1 MKRYDPAAERERLEK
16 SIHDLTNRM
25 LEIGFM
31 LDDDSIS
38 DSEFSRLEKEEIEVI
53 AKIGKYQTRFDFLNV
68 RMISNVSDWT
78 AEFLE
83 SFETGTRKI
92 SNRQGETF
100 RKINNGKPFIYK
112 GRRYDCRGANYRAGF
127 GALIVTDLE
136 STEIETETT
145 ETETTETVSNRRQ
158 YVATFMD
165 GLDGAIRVEFL
176 EATDEKHAR
185 YKAQHMAGMFETVKN
200 VREVDPDDFE
210 EISGVTV
217 PRFVD
222 VMTHD
227 EISGTIDAL
236 KKAVA
241 LLENEMGADNIPKEE
256 WLELDK
262 EVTGTWEEIGVLQY
276 LQIIQGTG
284 VDPSNRKFR
293 DVEMG
298 EIVTI
303 DDVLHTWAA
312 YKEIH
317 EEHPH
322 FPQYLGNCQTYQG
335 GTLEEIR

>member
-1 MKRYDPAAERERLEK
+1 MKRYGEKTLREALENGAVLSIYDCPARGPILRVKKDNENLGWITFDLYLKIRLDLEVVKKGEYIKEYTLK
-16 SIHDLTNRM
+16 SI
-25 LEIGFM
+25 
-31 LDDDSIS
+31 
-38 DSEFSRLEKEEIEVI
+38 VY
-53 AKIGKYQTRFDFLNV
+53 ADF
-68 RMISNVSDWT
+68 RI
-78 AEFLE
+78 
-83 SFETGTRKI
+83 
-92 SNRQGETF
+92 
-100 RKINNGKPFIYK
+100 
-112 GRRYDCRGANYRAGF
+112 
-127 GALIVTDLE
+127 GAL
-136 STEIETETT
+136 TETT

-185 YKAQHMAGMFETVKN
+185 YKAQHMAGMFETVEN
-200 VREVDPDDFE
+200 VREVDPDDLKKV
-210 EISGVTV
+210 SGVTV

>member
-1 MKRYDPAAERERLEK
+1 MKKYDPIAERERLEK
-16 SIHDLTNRM
+16 ALRDLTNRM

-38 DSEFSRLEKEEIEVI
+38 DSEFSRLEKEEIEIV

-83 SFETGTRKI
+83 SFGTGTRKV
-92 SNRQGETF
+92 SNRQADCL
-100 RKINNGKPFIYK
+100 RRVNNGKPFIYK

-127 GALIVTDLE
+127 GTLIITDLE
-136 STEIETETT
+136 GTEIPP

-185 YKAQHMAGMFETVKN
+185 YKAQHMAGMFETVEN
-200 VREVDPDDFE
+200 VREVDPDDLE
-210 EISGVTV
+210 KVSGVTV

-222 VMTHD
+222 VMTRD

-241 LLENEMGADNIPKEE
+241 PLENEMEADNIPKED

>member
-1 MKRYDPAAERERLEK
+1 MKRYGEKATREALENGAIIRKIDDPMRGPIWRVMIDGEISGYIVMDLFTKLNHDGTIEK
-16 SIHDLTNRM
+16 SGYGYMYQD
-25 LEIGFM
+25 
-31 LDDDSIS
+31 
-38 DSEFSRLEKEEIEVI
+38 FSAKKEPTEE
-53 AKIGKYQTRFDFLNV
+53 
-68 RMISNVSDWT
+68 
-78 AEFLE
+78 
-83 SFETGTRKI
+83 ETT
-92 SNRQGETF
+92 
-100 RKINNGKPFIYK
+100 
-112 GRRYDCRGANYRAGF
+112 
-127 GALIVTDLE
+127 
-136 STEIETETT
+136 ETETT
-145 ETETTETVSNRRQ
+145 ETETTETANDRKQ
-158 YVATFMD
+158 YIATFMD

-185 YKAQHMAGMFETVKN
+185 YKAQHMAGMFETVEN

-210 EISGVTV
+210 EISGITV

-227 EISGTIDAL
+227 EIGGTIDAL

-241 LLENEMGADNIPKEE
+241 PLENEMGENNVSRDRLAQ
-256 WLELDK
+256 LDK
-262 EVTGTWEEIGVLQY
+262 EVIRTWEEIGVLQY
-276 LQIIQGTG
+276 LQIVQGTG

-322 FPQYLGNCQTYQG
+322 FPKYLGNCQTFKG